1 MITMKNFRVLV
12 PEKSDALLGYTGEN
26 LSRRLAIAVDDPGP
40 WSYKLDIRNDAGAA
54 NVMDLIVGDRVIYV
68 DIERSALQVSGRV
81 QAQVRAID
89 GDVVKCSNVFTLFI
103 GDSVQAVEYFESLP
117 PSEFEQLES
126 RMTALKAAT
135 ETFAEQTA
143 GYADQV
149 QAQAGQV
156 AADADRAAGLA
167 ASTEEAAA
175 RAESAAAGVEQAV
188 SDAADTVRAQVAADA
203 DRAALA
209 AQDAESSAA
218 AAQEAAQEAAQAAG
232 GGVMSF
238 NGRTGSVSPQSG
250 DYTAEMV
257 GAVSTGEKGAANG
270 VASLDASGKV
280 PSGQLP
286 EMNYDAAGAAAAVQQ
301 NLDNH
306 AANGTMHV
314 TAGERTAWNAKL
326 DKTGDGSNVTAAFTA
341 ASARANI
348 ATGEKLSVIFG
359 KLAKWF
365 ADLKT
370 VAFSGSYSDLSGT
383 PSIPSKVSDLSNDSG
398 YLTAV
403 TQIGVQVSAATD
415 YTTVRVRGICLA
427 QDSAP
432 GGLPN
437 GCIAGVYTVS

>member
-1 MITMKNFRVLV
+1 MADKTIGQLPAFEGTLAD
-12 PEKSDALLGYTGEN
+12 DALLIIEQSGAAYKMTGAQWKQY
-26 LSRRLAIAVDDPGP
+26 AIASTELVVD
-40 WSYKLDIRNDAGAA
+40 RAA
-54 NVMDLIVGDRVIYV
+54 
-68 DIERSALQVSGRV
+68 E
-81 QAQVRAID
+81 
-89 GDVVKCSNVFTLFI
+89 
-103 GDSVQAVEYFESLP
+103 
-117 PSEFEQLES
+117 
-126 RMTALKAAT
+126 
-135 ETFAEQTA
+135 
-143 GYADQV
+143 YADQV
-149 QAQAGQV
+149 KSDSEQV
-156 AADADRAAGLA
+156 SVDVNRASSLV
-167 ASTEEAAA
+167 ASAEEAAA
-175 RAESAAAGVEQAV
+175 RAESAAADVEQAV
-188 SDAADTVRAQVAADA
+188 SDAAGAVREQVATDA
-203 DRAALA
+203 NRASLA
-209 AQDAESSAA
+209 AQDAETNAAVAQSAA
-218 AAQEAAQEAAQAAG
+218 QTAAQDAANQTVATLAGYVSDAESAKNDAENAQVAAEKAAQDAVNAAG

-250 DYTAEMV
+250 DYTAGMV
-257 GAVSTGEKGAANG
+257 GAIATAEKGAANG

-286 EMNYDAAGAAAAVQQ
+286 ELSD
-301 NLDNH
+301 
-306 AANGTMHV
+306 
-314 TAGERTAWNAKL
+314 KL

-341 ASARANI
+341 ASTRANI

-359 KLAKWF
+359 KLTKWF

-403 TQIGVQVSAATD
+403 TQTGVQVSAATD